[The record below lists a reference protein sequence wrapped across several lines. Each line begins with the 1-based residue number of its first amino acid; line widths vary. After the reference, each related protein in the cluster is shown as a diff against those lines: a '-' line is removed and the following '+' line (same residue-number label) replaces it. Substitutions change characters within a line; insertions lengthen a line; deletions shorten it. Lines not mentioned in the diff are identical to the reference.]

1 MTEITSFNQL
11 MATAKLSGVFLNNFC
26 QLDNGDYRAN
36 WRANGKFF
44 DCVTHALPFTALRD
58 SFLIAC
64 GVSPEAPSSVEDL
77 FA

>member
-1 MTEITSFNQL
+1 MLVEITSYNQL
-11 MATAKLSGVFLNNFC
+11 FVESQRRSIRLNSFC
-26 QLDNGDYRAN
+26 QLDSGDYRAN

-58 SFLIAC
+58 SFLVAC
-64 GVSPEAPSSVEDL
+64 RGPEEPSSVEDL